1 VSTIL
6 KALRR
11 LEQEKVRGAVRPL
24 REQIAVPME
33 PHRRWLPWVLAGGTL
48 SLGLA
53 LGATVMPTWP
63 GGSVLSIPSRS
74 SEVAAAESVA
84 QVPEPA
90 VAQTPEPAPVA
101 TRVEVYSVPPPA
113 AEPRPATE
121 SERDALLDVAA
132 FKASHTGPVA
142 RQAPRVRVPQVS
154 VMQTVWHPQTSQRT
168 AQVEVENF
176 DEPLSLREGDAVG
189 SLVVKRIEPSAVVF
203 LHGSVEIRQRV
214 GR

>member
-1 VSTIL
+1 MSTIL

-11 LEQEKVRGAVRPL
+11 LEQEKARGVVRPL

-48 SLGLA
+48 SLGVA
-53 LGATVMPTWP
+53 LGATVMPSWP
-63 GGSVLSIPSRS
+63 GGWVPSIPSRPA
-74 SEVAAAESVA
+74 EVAAAEPVA
-84 QVPEPA
+84 PTPEPA
-90 VAQTPEPAPVA
+90 VARTPEPARVA
-101 TRVEVYSVPPPA
+101 TRVEVYRVPPPGT
-113 AEPRPATE
+113 EPRPVTE
-121 SERDALLDVAA
+121 LERDALLDVAA
-132 FKASHTGPVA
+132 FKATHAGPVA

-168 AQVEVENF
+168 AQVAVENF